1 MDVTMKGS
9 ALTEGDPD
17 APEQIR
23 MIMLDNV
30 MYMDMGAKQAAEMD
44 GKRWMKMDFAAIAE
58 ASGDAEMQK
67 QMTGG
72 LENMNQDPAQQLAL
86 LLESP
91 NLKHVGP
98 QKIDGAQTQHYKGTL
113 SFEEMLDANKSTD
126 GLLSAKERE
135 ELIANVEKTGLKGYD
150 TEVWVNED
158 NYPVRMVVGMKMPQG
173 TMNMK
178 ADYSDYGAK
187 AEVQAPPAKDT
198 LDLMEMLS
206 ELEDLGADS
215 EAGLSS

>member
-1 MDVTMKGS
+1 
-9 ALTEGDPD
+9 
-17 APEQIR
+17 
-23 MIMLDNV
+23 
-30 MYMDMGAKQAAEMD
+30 
-44 GKRWMKMDFAAIAE
+44 
-58 ASGDAEMQK
+58 
-67 QMTGG
+67 
-72 LENMNQDPAQQLAL
+72 MNQDPAQQLAL